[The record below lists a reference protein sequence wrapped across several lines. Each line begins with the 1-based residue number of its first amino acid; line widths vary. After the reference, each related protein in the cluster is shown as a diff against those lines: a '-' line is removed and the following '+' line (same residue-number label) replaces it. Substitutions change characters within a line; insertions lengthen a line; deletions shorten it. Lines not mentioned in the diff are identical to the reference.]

1 MVTAVSRGET
11 EPALFSGDETVAMAE
26 REEAAARLLAVER
39 ARLAELAVPRLGAA
53 GGAQAR
59 PRCLWRT
66 ITAAVLLFVVGSVML
81 WLGTLALRAGE
92 RDKALALLVLGGLTF
107 LPGSYASTVVLGAA
121 LGWRG
126 YRVEDLPSYD
136 D

>member
-1 MVTAVSRGET
+1 MVTSVVREAHQPV
-11 EPALFSGDETVAMAE
+11 PFSDSEAAQ
-26 REEAAARLLAVER
+26 REEAAERLMAVER
-39 ARLAELAVPRLGAA
+39 ARRAELAAPRQYATN
-53 GGAQAR
+53 GGPNLR

-66 ITAAVLLFVVGSVML
+66 IMAAILLFLVGSVML
-81 WLGTLALRAGE
+81 WLGSEALRSGDRE
-92 RDKALALLVLGGLTF
+92 KALALLVLGGLTF
-107 LPGSYASTVVLGAA
+107 LPGSYASAVVLGAA